1 MFHKKATDYM
11 VSSSEDKTL
20 HAAFTR
26 TVFASPAHAER
37 FSIMLTL
44 MDVFTEGGTGSL
56 AAPATTPC
64 QFTNKTATAG
74 MPHNGFDGHVL
85 LWKPS
90 DIRCFPRAARGD
102 LTRRA
107 QLVVDELL
115 EGVEGLCVRL
125 GFPHF
130 MAVRATEALTK
141 ISRVLSC
148 TVLSYD
154 LSELTDE
161 HVLALESD
169 LQADQGFSVTL
180 NFLLQDFVALVAK
193 WEEPAISA
201 LLLTLTFNLQLCEGV
216 DPSEAMA
223 IILNSILANQGRED
237 ELWEYVNWYCETF
250 DLRYEELFAY
260 IVLEVA
266 LTKDGESSTALY
278 SPQSPLFY

>member
-1 MFHKKATDYM
+1 M
-11 VSSSEDKTL
+11 
-20 HAAFTR
+20 R
-26 TVFASPAHAER
+26 SPRSIRVNR
-37 FSIMLTL
+37 FLG
-44 MDVFTEGGTGSL
+44 E
-56 AAPATTPC
+56 
-64 QFTNKTATAG
+64 
-74 MPHNGFDGHVL
+74 
-85 LWKPS
+85 
-90 DIRCFPRAARGD
+90 

-115 EGVEGLCVRL
+115 EGVEGLCARL

-130 MAVRATEALTK
+130 MTVRATEALIK
-141 ISRVLSC
+141 ISRVLSF

-161 HVLALESD
+161 YVMTLESD
-169 LQADQGFSVTL
+169 LRADQGISVTL

-223 IILNSILANQGRED
+223 VILNSILTSQGRED
-237 ELWEYVNWYCETF
+237 ELWEYVSWYCETY
-250 DLRYEELFAY
+250 DLGYEELFAY
-260 IVLEVA
+260 IVLQVA
-266 LTKDGESSTALY
+266 LTRDEEISTALY